1 MNYEELADQT
11 TERLNLENPDTDL
24 EAVIKTAF
32 QIFVD
37 QKMEEVQDRI
47 GQYEGKRF
55 VDFGKLKLLEE
66 MQE

>member
-1 MNYEELADQT
+1 MNYKEIAEQT
-11 TERLNLENPDTDL
+11 TERLNLENPDVDI

-47 GQYEGKRF
+47 DQFEGKRF